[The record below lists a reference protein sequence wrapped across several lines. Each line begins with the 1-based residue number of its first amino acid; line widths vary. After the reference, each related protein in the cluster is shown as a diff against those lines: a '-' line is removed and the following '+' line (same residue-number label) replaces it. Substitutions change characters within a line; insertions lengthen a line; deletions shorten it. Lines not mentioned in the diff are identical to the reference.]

1 MLLSLLRGLV
11 LFGASRSLADLYLGD
26 FYLDLADILAD
37 PDDSLLYRTLRSLSS
52 MKLSITSESLV
63 PC

>member
-1 MLLSLLRGLV
+1 MVPFKSIVEASTLSSRACYIYMLLSLLRGLV

-37 PDDSLLYRTLRSLSS
+37 PDDSLL
-52 MKLSITSESLV
+52 
-63 PC
+63 